1 MEATEEQWNVIPKMR
16 DDIDIMKAGLSVEEG
31 FIASRIDGRTP
42 LVDIARMVGK
52 SPQET
57 HRLLQRLAKAG
68 VVRLGD
74 ELEKERPRRPKPESL
89 ESQASYGDYI
99 FPPHLMMA
107 EADLSEDERKRIIY
121 FHEHLTHWTH
131 YELLQT
137 KRKDDPKVIK
147 RAYFLRSKEWHP
159 DRFRRP
165 NLGPFKSMIDRIFQQ
180 VQTGY
185 RVLSNSEQRKE
196 YDAANVLMIDE
207 DEIADMLKQQ
217 RKKDRDI
224 RRVQRD
230 EDRRK
235 RRNPMHQ
242 RIDKAKKFYLEAVD
256 LRAAGSAM
264 EALRVARL
272 AVTFDVRSEYEAL
285 VTALTE
291 EAMETR
297 IQPLM
302 RRGQSQE
309 ALTNWD
315 FAIDAFT
322 EAVRLAPENPK
333 ARLRLA
339 FNLTMG
345 GRSPDDASP
354 HAQKAAQMLPNEP
367 EAHFVLGLCY
377 EKAGMEKA
385 AIRALAKAVELKPN
399 YSDAKKRLRG
409 LKWGF

>member
-1 MEATEEQWNVIPKMR
+1 MEATDEQWNVVPKMR

-31 FIASRIDGRTP
+31 FIASRVDGRTP

-52 SPQET
+52 TPKET

-74 ELEKERPRRPKPESL
+74 EGETERPQRPKPEAL
-89 ESQASYGDYI
+89 EADTGYGSYI
-99 FPPHLMMA
+99 FPPHLMMV
-107 EADLSEDERKRIIY
+107 EADLNESERKRIIY
-121 FHEHLTHWTH
+121 FFEHLTHWTH
-131 YELLQT
+131 YELLQA
-137 KRKDDPKVIK
+137 KRKDDVKTIK

-185 RVLSNSEQRKE
+185 RALSNPVQRKE

-207 DEIADMLKQQ
+207 DEIADMLKKQ

-242 RIDKAKKFYLEAVD
+242 RIDKAKKFYQEALD
-256 LRAAGSAM
+256 LQAAGSSM
-264 EALRVARL
+264 EALRVAQL

-285 VTALTE
+285 VNTLNS
-291 EAMETR
+291 EAVETR

-309 ALTNWD
+309 SLTNWD
-315 FAIDAFT
+315 FAIDAFK

-339 FNLTMG
+339 FNLIMA
-345 GRSPDDASP
+345 GRPDDASP
-354 HAQKAAQMLPNEP
+354 HGQKAVQMLPNEP

-399 YSDAKKRLRG
+399 YSDAKKRLRS